1 MSLDHI
7 RIPLT
12 DQRDKLFQRCFF
24 LCFIRGVIDHEDFLP
39 TRTVAQRNGQKRITR
54 RIGHRTVRAGE
65 SFDIDLHAPQIF
77 ERHAL
82 EKGAP
87 AGQ

>member
-12 DQRDKLFQRCFF
+12 DQRDKLFQQRFF
-24 LCFIRGVIDHEDFLP
+24 LRFIRRIIDHEDFLP
-39 TRTVAQRNGQKRITR
+39 PRTVAQRNGQERITR

-82 EKGAP
+82 EKGAS